1 MRWLDDITDSSLSKL
16 WELVTDREAQSA
28 VIHEVAKS
36 WTRLSDRIE
45 LIPSPCTHHDL
56 FPISFIIILLQQINV
71 SNQHTVYLK
80 LSQCSVS
87 IISQLKMAS
96 RIPTFMSNT
105 SGCSESYPLFHHM
118 DQKLHIKVIHL
129 CCLLPACAHMLS
141 CSVVSDSLGPHGLS
155 LPGTSVHGIFHARIL
170 EWVAEDFLRICIKK
184 NLSILQALT
193 PLQNLLMKSNLR
205 SDSPPHNTLKGRLQ
219 GVCTPGG
226 GNITQ
231 GHLRFLPANNCYT
244 KSEINLLNFII

>member
-1 MRWLDDITDSSLSKL
+1 MYTCLWLDFHYNLSLEKQL
-16 WELVTDREAQSA
+16 T
-28 VIHEVAKS
+28 
-36 WTRLSDRIE
+36 
-45 LIPSPCTHHDL
+45 
-56 FPISFIIILLQQINV
+56 
-71 SNQHTVYLK
+71 
-80 LSQCSVS
+80 
-87 IISQLKMAS
+87 SQLSSFMYNWISPFQCMFLGSARDLQRVYQQNLGLLPTGYLLS

-193 PLQNLLMKSNLR
+193 PLQNLLTKSNLR

-231 GHLRFLPANNCYT
+231 GHLRFLPATNCYT